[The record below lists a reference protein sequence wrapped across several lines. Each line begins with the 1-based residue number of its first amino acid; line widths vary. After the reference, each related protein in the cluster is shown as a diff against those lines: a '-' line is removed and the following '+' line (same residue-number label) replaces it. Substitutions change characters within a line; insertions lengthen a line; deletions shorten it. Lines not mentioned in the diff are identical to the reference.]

1 MDFEFDDDQELLRET
16 VHRFLA
22 EQAPI
27 NPYVREQLETTSGT
41 SAEVWH
47 GLAALGLI
55 GLLVPEAQGGSG
67 MGMVDMAVVL
77 EEMGRAVHPGP
88 FPSTAVGAASLLT
101 LVTAGGSGEGSD
113 LLAPLGEGATFAT
126 VVLAID
132 ATTEV
137 EPVRATA
144 DRING
149 EVAHVADAPG
159 ADLLL
164 VVAATSDGVEVF
176 AVEPGSSGLEVTPTE
191 TVDATRKQGSV
202 VFRNT
207 PARRLGSGDASA
219 AVAATRDRMIAAGVV
234 DGVGAAEQSLAA
246 AVAYAKEREQFG
258 KPIGA
263 FQAIQH
269 LCAEMLQA
277 VELGRAAAYYACWA
291 CDAADAA
298 ERRRAVTM
306 AVAFAGDGFYRV
318 AASAIQVFG
327 GVGFTWEHDIH
338 LFYKRL
344 LTLQQYGGP
353 PHVHLE
359 ELAGYALSQAGGGP
373 AQP

>member
-1 MDFEFDDDQELLRET
+1 MDFEFDENQELLRET
-16 VHRFLA
+16 VRRFLA

-27 NPYVREQLETTSGT
+27 SPYVREQLETASGT
-41 SAEVWH
+41 STEVW
-47 GLAALGLI
+47 AALAGLGVT
-55 GLLVPEAQGGSG
+55 GLLVPESHGGGG

-88 FPSTAVGAASLLT
+88 FPSTAVAAASLLT
-101 LVTAGGSGEGSD
+101 LGTGDGLEGDD
-113 LLAPLGEGATFAT
+113 LLGPLAEGTTLAT
-126 VVLAID
+126 VVLPAAGD
-132 ATTEV
+132 TDSWSL
-137 EPVRATA
+137 RASG
-144 DRING
+144 DRISG
-149 EVAHVADAPG
+149 EVAHVADAP
-159 ADLLL
+159 AAELLL
-164 VVAATSDGVEVF
+164 VVAGTDDGLAVF
-176 AVEPGSSGLEVTPTE
+176 AVEAGATGLEVISTE
-191 TVDATRKQGSV
+191 TVDATRKQGSAAFDDV
-202 VFRNT
+202 

-219 AVAATRDRMIAAGVV
+219 AMAATRDRMIAAAVV

-258 KPIGA
+258 RPIGS

-291 CDAADAA
+291 CDAANAA

-306 AVAFAGDGFYRV
+306 AAAFAGDGFYQV
-318 AASAIQVFG
+318 GASAIQVFG

-338 LFYKRL
+338 LYYKRL

-353 PHVHLE
+353 PHAHLE
-359 ELAGYALSQAGGGP
+359 ELATIALR
-373 AQP
+373 